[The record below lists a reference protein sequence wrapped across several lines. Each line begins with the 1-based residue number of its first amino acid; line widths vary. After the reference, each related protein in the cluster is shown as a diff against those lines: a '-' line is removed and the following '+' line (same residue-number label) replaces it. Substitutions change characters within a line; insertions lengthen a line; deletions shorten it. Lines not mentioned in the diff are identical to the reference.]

1 VKYRVPIGA
10 PPGIL
15 YFTASDAT
23 STNMLE
29 FQSAIGVPAQ
39 SPGQVL
45 GLLNSL
51 RTNTRAYLRVW
62 RAENTYT
69 VEGRDLPDPPPS
81 VAMILSRTQV
91 GVAALLNLR
100 GAKVAEI
107 EIPAGDF
114 VVTGSKT
121 IQVEVKE

>member
-1 VKYRVPIGA
+1 
-10 PPGIL
+10 
-15 YFTASDAT
+15 
-23 STNMLE
+23 MLE